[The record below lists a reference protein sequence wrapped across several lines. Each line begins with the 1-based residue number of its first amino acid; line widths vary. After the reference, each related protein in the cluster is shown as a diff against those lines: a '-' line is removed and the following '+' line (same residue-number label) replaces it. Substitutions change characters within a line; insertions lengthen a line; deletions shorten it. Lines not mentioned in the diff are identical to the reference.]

1 MTISLENP
9 LTSKNSDEDILSL
22 LSLYHSDP
30 ILYSQQI
37 LDIQPDDQ
45 QTQVIQEL
53 YGRKKASV
61 RSGRGC
67 GKTWAAGLVIWHFL
81 CTRSNS
87 QIYITAAS
95 GGTISGAIWPTL
107 GKMYDRMNPIYKD
120 QFEFQTT
127 QIKHVDHNHT
137 WFAKART
144 ARLENPDALAGTHA
158 KNMLYVID
166 EASGVSDEMFKVIL
180 GSLTETN
187 NYILMLSNPRRLSGF
202 FFDSHKPSNAKT
214 YAQLHMS
221 ALKSAWV
228 TRDSILQWKNLYG
241 EDSNQ
246 YKVEV
251 EGEFPDREDDA
262 IIPMS
267 LVLQAIQRED
277 QEPLG
282 DIRWG
287 LDVGA
292 GNDKSVLIKRQGP
305 VVSNDVKKYKFK
317 DTMKVVGKVVEE
329 YNNTPE
335 KLKPDNIYVDTIGV
349 GKGAGDRLREQ
360 GLPIVPAVAS
370 NRAYMKKYNYNAKSE
385 WWKEMYEWLRDQQ
398 PQLPDDDDLL
408 EELTTCRAVP
418 SSDGRFRV
426 EPKDKYKSRLK
437 RSPDT
442 ADALAITFSLK
453 SRKTVGLVTG

>member
-1 MTISLENP
+1 MIDVDDSE
-9 LTSKNSDEDILSL
+9 IQAL
-22 LSLYHSDP
+22 LQLYHDDP
-30 ILYSQQI
+30 ILFSQQVLEI
-37 LDIQPDDQ
+37 DPDDQ
-45 QTQVIQEL
+45 QKEVITSL
-53 YGRKKASV
+53 YNSKKKSSV
-61 RSGRGC
+61 RSGRGT
-67 GKTWAAGLVIWHFL
+67 GKTYTAGIVIWHFL

-87 QIYITAAS
+87 QVYITAPS

-120 QFEFQTT
+120 QFEFQTSR
-127 QIKHVDHNHT
+127 IKHLEHPHT
-137 WFAKART
+137 WFAQSRT

-158 KNMLYVID
+158 KNMLYIID

-187 NYILMLSNPRRLSGF
+187 NYILMVSNPRRLSGF
-202 FFDSHKPSNAKT
+202 FFDSHKPSNRNVFT
-214 YAQLHMS
+214 QLHMS
-221 ALKSAWV
+221 AIKSQWV
-228 TRDSILQWKNLYG
+228 TKESIQNWENMYG
-241 EDSNQ
+241 VDSNH

-251 EGEFPDREDDA
+251 LGEFPDREDEA
-262 IIPMS
+262 IIPMKI
-267 LVLQAIQRED
+267 VLEATNRTE
-277 QEPLG
+277 EPVG

-305 VVSNDVKKYKFK
+305 VLFPDIKKYKFK
-317 DTMKVVGKVVEE
+317 DTMRVVGKVVEE
-329 YNNTPE
+329 YYATPE
-335 KLKPDNIYVDTIGV
+335 ELRPVSIYVDTIGV

-385 WWKEMYEWLRDQQ
+385 WWKEMYEWFRDQK
-398 PQLPDDDDLL
+398 PQIPDDDELI

-418 SSDGRFRV
+418 SSDGRFKV

-453 SRKTVGLVTG
+453 SKKTVGIITG